1 MSHLL
6 HPISSPSLP
15 EPPRAGLGNS
25 QEPRLRWFEN
35 DSLIPQPF
43 STTLQVHQSHF
54 PEGPGGCRWGRAPGQ
69 PESVPEG
76 ELQPLPTHP
85 RLTAW
90 TQGPGG
96 TACGQQGPGHKFL
109 CCRGSDRCRHFVI
122 NQLQNRRYF
131 VSGDSH
137 SHGNLAELVRY
148 YQAVQLEPF
157 GETLAAAC
165 PRPED
170 GDVYDAIIPSLH
182 QTSPGLEN
190 PLAPA
195 ASTGAPGKAARPQP
209 SPQPGASFLHPKKGL
224 DECPWNLF
232 EEESMEVPVSA
243 PPIPERSASLR
254 DESPGGPG
262 GNAYADLRKMNKAR
276 LGLDTEGSSTHRP
289 VPPGSQDCSSVR
301 EVPRRLSDGG
311 QDRPDVQGPAFSRAS
326 PDQGLRVS
334 STFQGLLLP
343 PSSEAQGSPA
353 AAWSQGSP
361 KLSHRAQLCSPG
373 GSADTCKLM
382 GTAGLQEAR
391 GAPDQGEGSV
401 YKQVPVSWGSP
412 ARSPHPGAS
421 SAYSKLP
428 GPTGYGHKRIPDA
441 PGLPGPRNTCEQIP
455 AAKVKETE
463 RTHKPEGLRR
473 FFVDKKRKF

>member
-1 MSHLL
+1 MEGGMEQLSQGRGHVGVEDSQTLAQLQELALKWFMETQAPLILQNGALPPWFHGFITRKQTEQLL
-6 HPISSPSLP
+6 GDKALGSFLIRLSN
-15 EPPRAGLGNS
+15 RATSYILS
-25 QEPRLRWFEN
+25 Y
-35 DSLIPQPF
+35 
-43 STTLQVHQSHF
+43 
-54 PEGPGGCRWGRAPGQ
+54 
-69 PESVPEG
+69 
-76 ELQPLPTHP
+76 
-85 RLTAW
+85 
-90 TQGPGG
+90 
-96 TACGQQGPGHKFL
+96 
-109 CCRGSDRCRHFVI
+109 RGSDRCRHFVI